1 MVKLINLFNQKIS
14 AENYEYIIIEPS
26 LFSDKVKILSHIFYI
41 KMGSFEKSTD
51 HKWVWVRVST

>member
-26 LFSDKVKILSHIFYI
+26 LLFKEI
-41 KMGSFEKSTD
+41 
-51 HKWVWVRVST
+51 WV